1 MHLYK
6 YNSSDVN
13 NIADYCDDFDLKIF
27 IPSLRGLFLKGEK
40 TGLKTALI
48 RLYFQSITFG
58 KAKIYYVQKGENLV
72 HTSYVIPACFKFPFM
87 GKHDLEIGPCYT
99 YSAFR
104 GQGIYPKV
112 LKEICK
118 IQCKDTSSFYMI
130 VDETNTSS
138 IKGIEKAGFTRCGS
152 VYKSKFMKRYRSVR

>member
-6 YNSSDVN
+6 YDSSDVN
-13 NIADYCDDFDLKIF
+13 SIANYCDFDLKIF

-48 RLYFQSITFG
+48 RLYFQTITFG

-72 HTSYVIPACFKFPFM
+72 HTYVIPACFKFPFM

-99 YSAFR
+99 YSSFR

-112 LKEICK
+112 LTEICRR
-118 IQCKDTSSFYMI
+118 QCKDTSLFYMI
-130 VDETNTSS
+130 VDETNIPS
-138 IKGIEKAGFTRCGS
+138 IKGIERAGFTRCGS
-152 VYKSKFMKRYRSVR
+152 VYKSKYMKRYRLVR